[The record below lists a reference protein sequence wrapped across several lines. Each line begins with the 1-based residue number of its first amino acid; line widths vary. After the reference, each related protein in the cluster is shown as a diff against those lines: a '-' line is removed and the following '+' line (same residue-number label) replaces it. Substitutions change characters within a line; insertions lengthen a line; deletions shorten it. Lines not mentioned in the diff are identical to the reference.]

1 MTEWE
6 FESPLSHQKY
16 TECLE
21 QNLQAFY
28 QLERIVMQVTVEDK
42 SSVKKILHIEVPEA
56 DVLNELDAAYKQLKK
71 TAKVKGFRPGK
82 APRPVL
88 ERMFKKDVQSD
99 VTSRLIQ
106 DSLFE
111 AIKENDLA
119 LVGRPQVDPPE
130 LMDSGPYAFDAVVE
144 IRPKLDNIDYKG
156 LCLTKTMHKAGEKET
171 NSQIE
176 MFRKNLAQLKP
187 IVGKRPAQTGDFVII
202 DYEGLK
208 DGVPFDE
215 TKKTE
220 NFTMKLGGSAIS
232 KEFDLEIIGMNAE
245 ETKEFTIKFP
255 EDATN
260 RKIANLEIA
269 FKVRLKEIKE
279 EVLPE
284 ADDELAKK
292 LGNFQTL
299 DELKGKIIDNVQQG
313 YNKRIEQEMNEQIFD
328 ALISKQEF
336 EVPDVMVE
344 YEIDSIIGEMERA
357 FAYQNMSLEQLG
369 QSKEMLAE
377 KYRDTAIKQVKRH
390 IILGKLIEQEELKLS
405 DEELEEGY
413 QSMSKS
419 VNQPVEGIRDYYK
432 ENQENLEFFKHTLLE
447 KKAIRLIIENSTI
460 EEKDPE

>member
-1 MTEWE
+1 
-6 FESPLSHQKY
+6 
-16 TECLE
+16 
-21 QNLQAFY
+21 
-28 QLERIVMQVTVEDK
+28 MQVTVEDK

-56 DVLNELDAAYKQLKK
+56 DVVNELDAAYKQLKK

-82 APRPVL
+82 TPRPVL

-99 VTSRLIQ
+99 VMSRLIQ
-106 DSLFE
+106 DSLFK
-111 AIKENDLA
+111 AIKEKDLA

-144 IRPKLDNIDYKG
+144 VKPMLDDIDYKG
-156 LCLTKTMHKAGEKET
+156 LCLTKTMYKAGEKET
-171 NSQIE
+171 RAQIE

-187 IVGKRPAQTGDFVII
+187 IVDKRPAQQGDFVII

-232 KEFDLEIIGMNAE
+232 KEFDLEIIGMNPE
-245 ETKEFTIKFP
+245 ETKEFTIQFP
-255 EDATN
+255 ENATN
-260 RKIANLEIA
+260 KKLANLTIE

-313 YNKRIEQEMNEQIFD
+313 YDKRIEQEMNEQIFN

-344 YEIDSIIGEMERA
+344 YEIASIIDEMERV

-390 IILGKLIEQEELKLS
+390 IILGKLIEQEALKIS
-405 DEELEEGY
+405 DEDLEEGY
-413 QSMSKS
+413 QSMSTS
-419 VNQPVEGIRDYYK
+419 VSQPVEEIRNYYK
-432 ENQENLEFFKHTLLE
+432 ENQENLDIFKHTLLE
-447 KKAIRLIIENSTI
+447 KKAIRLIIENSKI
-460 EEKDPE
+460 EEKDPEKTEAVESV

>member
-1 MTEWE
+1 
-6 FESPLSHQKY
+6 
-16 TECLE
+16 
-21 QNLQAFY
+21 
-28 QLERIVMQVTVEDK
+28 MQVTVEDK

-82 APRPVL
+82 TPRLVL

-99 VTSRLIQ
+99 VTARLIQ

-111 AIKENDLA
+111 AIKENNLA

-130 LMDSGPYAFDAVVE
+130 LTDSGPYVFDAVVE
-144 IRPKLDNIDYKG
+144 VRPKLDDIDYKG
-156 LCLTKTMHKAGEKET
+156 LCLTKTMYKAGEKET
-171 NSQIE
+171 DTQIE

-187 IVGKRPAQTGDFVII
+187 IVGKRPAQKGDFVII

-220 NFTMKLGGSAIS
+220 NFTMKLGLSAIS

-245 ETKEFTIKFP
+245 ETKEFTIQFP

-260 RKIANLEIA
+260 RNLANLEIA
-269 FKVRLKEIKE
+269 FKVSLKEIKE

-299 DELKGKIIDNVQQG
+299 DELKEKIVDNVQQG

-344 YEIDSIIGEMERA
+344 YEIDSIISEMERV

-390 IILGKLIEQEELKLS
+390 IILGKLIEQEELKLT

-419 VNQPVEGIRDYYK
+419 VNQPVEGIRSYYK
-432 ENQENLEFFKHTLLE
+432 ENQENLDFFIHTLLE
-447 KKAIRLIIENSTI
+447 KKAIRLIIEKSTV